1 MTIDDKIR
9 DEKLQYGINREAT
22 KLSALLPA
30 KMYKYEYFTSVK
42 TLPSNQ
48 RQTIEQVIFGY
59 SPLGKA
65 FGKATTTFA
74 DHKKQLLN
82 NELLLSKER
91 EIFKNIYNERLE
103 TTVQ

>member
-42 TLPSNQ
+42 TLLSNQ

-59 SPLGKA
+59 FPLGKLLEKQQQPLQIIKNNYLIMNYC
-65 FGKATTTFA
+65 FQRKEKYLRISTTK
-74 DHKKQLLN
+74 D
-82 NELLLSKER
+82 
-91 EIFKNIYNERLE
+91 
-103 TTVQ
+103 